1 VVVPETGLEV
11 IRMRKTWFLIMGFVV
26 VGIFLGGMGKI
37 PTAEEVPRITADELK
52 AELGSTGL
60 IVIDVR
66 RDKDWKTSDRKVVGA
81 VREDASALQK
91 WAGKYSKEQK
101 IVLYCA

>member
-1 VVVPETGLEV
+1 
-11 IRMRKTWFLIMGFVV
+11 MRRPWFILLAALLA
-26 VGIFLGGMGKI
+26 GILLSGMGKA

-52 AELGSTGL
+52 AELGSPGL

-66 RDKDWKTSDRKVVGA
+66 RDKDWKASDRKVVGA
-81 VREDASALQK
+81 AREDASALQK
-91 WAGKYSKEQK
+91 WAGKYSKEKK

>member
-1 VVVPETGLEV
+1 MRRIGL
-11 IRMRKTWFLIMGFVV
+11 LIMAFVV
-26 VGIFLGGMGKI
+26 AGTFLGGMGKI
-37 PTAEEVPRITADELK
+37 QAAEEVPRITVDELK
-52 AELGSTGL
+52 AELGTPGL